1 MKHEIGIAPVRKGL
15 VWAFGMA
22 AFLTSLDFLDDET
35 SNFEAVVY
43 YPTAVACATIALY
56 LTAYFIRSRPKYRS
70 FSISREVLTVMIACV
85 PATIVVVMLDLYV
98 NPDLGQEIAEAPDEK
113 TELIISSV
121 IESYFSSILFLS
133 VLWFFLSNAGRKGE
147 VTQVSAAGERTS
159 LAEAPP
165 AEPSQALP
173 ADTET
178 EIDTAIRPEVTEQ
191 VAASDTPL
199 IARFPKLQ
207 GQKIRALEAQ
217 EHYVKVY
224 TDKTEELVLYRFAD
238 AVRDVEDLSGLQ
250 VHRSFWVACE
260 AVVSAK
266 REGRKIKLVLHD
278 GLEVPVSKTHRP
290 AAEAAGLINF

>member
-22 AFLTSLDFLDDET
+22 SFLTLLDFLDDET
-35 SNFEAVVY
+35 SDFEAAVY
-43 YPTAVACATIALY
+43 YPTAVACATMALY
-56 LTAYFIRSRPKYRS
+56 LAAYIIRNRPKYRS
-70 FSISREVLTVMIACV
+70 FSISREVLTVMIACI

-98 NPDLGQEIAEAPDEK
+98 NPDLGQEMAETPDEK
-113 TELIISSV
+113 TELIVSSV

-147 VTQVSAAGERTS
+147 EAQNS
-159 LAEAPP
+159 LTDVEMSLEAPP
-165 AEPSQALP
+165 QTKPSP
-173 ADTET
+173 APLLGAVTET
-178 EIDTAIRPEVTEQ
+178 AMPPRMPMPAMADN
-191 VAASDTPL
+191 SPL

-207 GQKIRALEAQ
+207 GHEIRALEAQ

-238 AVRDVEDLSGLQ
+238 AVKDVEGLNGLQ

-260 AVVSAK
+260 AVTSAK
-266 REGRKIKLVLHD
+266 RDGRKVKLVLED
-278 GLEVPVSKTHRP
+278 GLEIPVSKTYRP